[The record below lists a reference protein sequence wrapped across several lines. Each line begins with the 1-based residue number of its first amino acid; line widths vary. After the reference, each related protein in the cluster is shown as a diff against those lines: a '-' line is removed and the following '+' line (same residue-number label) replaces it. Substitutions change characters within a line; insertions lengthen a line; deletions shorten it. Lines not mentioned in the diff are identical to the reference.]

1 MKNTST
7 PFVVIG
13 SPAIRRPDPAL
24 LLRQIAFP
32 LVLFAAVL
40 VGLLTLSSLVLL
52 PRLARVEVGG
62 EVRDAHAMTTRLST
76 LRAELITAE
85 GKRQDLILAIRDP
98 QYLGLKEVR
107 AGHTSL
113 EQVRSQLQEIA
124 ASTVSQVDAIHF
136 SGFAYSL
143 QRGTVTV
150 RGDVRF
156 VGSRSMTVLAEFI
169 ENLRTSGH
177 FTSVSTPS
185 FVREDGTEGPHSPFT
200 LTLTLP

>member
-7 PFVVIG
+7 PFVLTG
-13 SPAIRRPDPAL
+13 YTQKGRPDPAI

-40 VGLLTLSSLVLL
+40 VAFLALSSVVLL

-62 EVRDAHAMTTRLST
+62 QVRDAHAMASRLSS
-76 LRAELITAE
+76 LKAELITAE

-98 QYLGLKEVR
+98 QYLGLKAVR
-107 AGHTSL
+107 AGHQSLADVRSRL
-113 EQVRSQLQEIA
+113 EQIA
-124 ASTVSQVDAIHF
+124 HSTIDQRDAIHF

-143 QRGTVTV
+143 EEGTVTV

-156 VGSRSMTVLAEFI
+156 VGSRSMTVLAEFT
-169 ENLRTSGH
+169 ENVRASGA
-177 FTSVSTPS
+177 FASVSTPT
-185 FVREDGTEGPHSPFT
+185 FIREDDASGPHSPFS